1 MRLLIFLIL
10 LIFVNFSFA
19 TVRPNGKRFTEN
31 QYRTA
36 FTEWTLKF
44 NRHYSSKEFSERY
57 SVFKSNMD
65 YVDIWNSK
73 GDSETVLGLN
83 KFADITNEEYKKT
96 YLGTRVKTHTYNGYD
111 GREVLNVQDLQA
123 NPKSMDWRTK
133 NAVTPIKDQGQC
145 GSCWSFS
152 TTGSTEGAHAL
163 KTKKLV
169 SLSEQNLVDCSGP
182 EQNFGCDGGLMNNAF
197 EYILSNK
204 GIDTESSYPYTAE
217 TGKVCL
223 FNKSDVGATIRGYVN
238 ITAGSEISLENGAQ
252 HGPVSV
258 AIDASHNSFQL
269 YVSGIYYEPKCSP
282 TELDHGVLV
291 VGYGV
296 QGKDD
301 QDHPVLNRKQT
312 IVIHKN
318 DEDIAESSSSSE
330 GGVKPKAN
338 NYWIVKN
345 SWGTDWGLK
354 GYILMSKNRNNNCGI
369 SSCASYPLA

>member
-1 MRLLIFLIL
+1 MRLLVFLIL

-19 TVRPNGKRFTEN
+19 NVRPNGRRFSES

-44 NRHYSSKEFSERY
+44 NRQYSSSEFSNRY
-57 SVFKSNMD
+57 SIFKSNMD
-65 YVDIWNSK
+65 YVDNWNSK
-73 GDSETVLGLN
+73 GDSQTVLGLN
-83 KFADITNEEYKKT
+83 NFADITNEEYRKT
-96 YLGTRVKTHTYNGYD
+96 YLGTRVNAHSYNGYD
-111 GREVLNVQDLQA
+111 GREVLNVEDLQT
-123 NPKSMDWRTK
+123 NPKSIDWRTK

-182 EQNFGCDGGLMNNAF
+182 EENFGCDGGLMNNAF
-197 EYILSNK
+197 DYIIKNK

-217 TGKVCL
+217 TGSTCL
-223 FNKSDVGATIRGYVN
+223 FNKSDIGATIKGYVN

-269 YVSGIYYEPKCSP
+269 YTSGIYYEPKCSP

-301 QDHPVLNRKQT
+301 EGPVLNRKQT

-318 DEDIAESSSSSE
+318 EDNKVESSDDSSDS
-330 GGVKPKAN
+330 VRPKAN

-345 SWGTDWGLK
+345 SWGTSWGIK
-354 GYILMSKNRNNNCGI
+354 GYILMSKDRKNNCGI
-369 SSCASYPLA
+369 ASVSSYPLA